1 MDVPLAEPG
10 LSNNGVVP
18 PYHAYSPSGSAHA
31 KVVFVNYGRSEDY
44 RALEELGVNVS
55 GCVVIARRGGDMPRG
70 EVIKKAEK
78 HGALSVLLY
87 SEWDSR
93 YNKGFER
100 GFVMDGVGDP
110 LSPGWGGVDGA
121 ERLDM
126 EDPEVLK
133 RFPKIPSMPLSAEA
147 AETILGTLGGAEAPA
162 EWRSGVERVGP
173 GPTVVNFTYQVG
185 CFASF

>member
-31 KVVFVNYGRSEDY
+31 KVVFVNYGRGEDY

-110 LSPGWGGVDGA
+110 LSPGWAGVDGA

-126 EDPEVLK
+126 ENPEVLK

-147 AETILGTLGGAEAPA
+147 AETILGTLGGAESPA

-173 GPTVVNFTYQVG
+173 GPTLVNFTYQVG